1 MIEKDSKLKDLL
13 EIAKKIE
20 DKDLREKTINFL
32 KDPKLSTNWNYKA
45 SDFEKIPAW
54 IGDHHNFEGGLLVHT
69 ISVTEICIKLAE
81 HFKKTYN
88 KKINL
93 DFLIAGSILH
103 DIAKVF
109 EIKKSGNKL
118 SFNNFILDHVRLG
131 AAELYARNFP
141 EEVVH
146 IVGAHAG
153 GDTPRTIEAI
163 ILDIA
168 DNIDTRIENFGKEQS
183 LIYLL
188 GESLQ

>member
-1 MIEKDSKLKDLL
+1 MTGEKPKLKDLL
-13 EIAKKIE
+13 EIAEKIK
-20 DKDLREKTINFL
+20 DKDLREKTIDFL
-32 KDPKLSTNWNYKA
+32 KEPKLSTNWDYKA
-45 SDFEKIPAW
+45 SDFDKIPAW
-54 IGDHHNFEGGLLVHT
+54 IEDHHNFEGGLLVHT

-93 DFLIAGSILH
+93 DFLISGSILH

-109 EIKKSGNKL
+109 EIKKQGETL

-131 AAELYARNFP
+131 AAELYARGFP

-163 ILDIA
+163 ILDVA
-168 DNIDTRIENFGKEQS
+168 DSLDTRIENFGKENS

-188 GESLQ
+188 GESLK